1 MNLTSAE
8 QAALIEIVRAAARD
22 CVMPRFR
29 RLGVADVAAKSG
41 PTDLVTLADTEAEAQ
56 ITAAVRAVFPA
67 AVVVGEEAIA
77 AEPGL
82 RDAIGTAPLA
92 VIIDPVDGT
101 WNFAKGLPLFGVI
114 LAATVAGRPVFGLLY
129 DPVMDDW
136 IVADAA
142 SATLRV
148 MADGTRAPLASSHE
162 IRFGGMA
169 GYVPLGLV
177 ARRHRAALAAA
188 MAEFGR
194 AQSLRCSCH
203 EYRMVAQGH
212 AAFLLSGPVPHAWD
226 HAAGVLCVQQAGG
239 VVRMLDGSAYH
250 AGLTQG
256 HVLAAGSEA
265 LWDALALRFAFL
277 LED

>member
-1 MNLTSAE
+1 MLTKD
-8 QAALIEIVRAAARD
+8 QQDALIAIVRAAARD
-22 CVMPRFR
+22 CIMPRFR
-29 RLGVADVAAKSG
+29 RLGTADVSAKSG

-56 ITAAVRAVFPA
+56 ITAAVCALLPT

-77 AEPGL
+77 AEPAL
-82 RDAIGTAPLA
+82 RDAIGAAELA

-114 LAATVAGRPVFGLLY
+114 LAVTVAGAPVFGLLY

-136 IVADAA
+136 IVADAV
-142 SATLRV
+142 SGTRRV
-148 MADGTRAPLASSHE
+148 MADGASAALTVSPE
-162 IRFGGMA
+162 TRFGTMA

-177 ARRHRAALAAA
+177 ARGKRAALADA
-188 MAEFGR
+188 MTDFGR
-194 AQSLRCSCH
+194 AQALRCSCH

-239 VVRMLDGSAYH
+239 VVRMLDGAAYH
-250 AGLTQG
+250 AGMTRG
-256 HVLAAGSEA
+256 YVLAAGSQA
-265 LWDALALRFAFL
+265 LWDALAARFAFL
-277 LED
+277 LDA